1 MGPAVLK
8 MSSVAPCFLW
18 LRSCFSLS
26 WQRGRGFEHGARV
39 RISTRLELTK
49 SHTPKSERS
58 EEVRRKPR
66 ANREGKGDFLR
77 IQLRISSAQR
87 GDIFFGINRC
97 ESLGA
102 ASVCAISGA
111 APETTLYYVRTMSVA
126 GRRPTERVRTVLIL
140 TLARIP
146 AAIPT
151 FEECD
156 S

>member
-66 ANREGKGDFLR
+66 ANREGKGDFLK
-77 IQLRISSAQR
+77 IFSAQR

-102 ASVCAISGA
+102 ASVCAVSGA
-111 APETTLYYVRTMSVA
+111 APETTLYCVRTMSVA

-151 FEECD
+151 NF
-156 S
+156 